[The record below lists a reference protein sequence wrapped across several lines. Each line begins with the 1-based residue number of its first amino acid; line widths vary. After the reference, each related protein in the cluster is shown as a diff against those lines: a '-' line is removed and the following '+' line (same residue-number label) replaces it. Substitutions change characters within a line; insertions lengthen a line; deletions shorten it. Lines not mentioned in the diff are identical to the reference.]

1 LSDGIN
7 DCIILH
13 KGITRKVICT
23 FEIDHHG
30 PGTHLACSPAV
41 EAYVMPNGGLGFKMA
56 TL

>member
-1 LSDGIN
+1 MEQMIVEFLTKA
-7 DCIILH
+7 LQP
-13 KGITRKVICT
+13 RKVICT